1 MTTIGSLFS
10 GYGGLDMGVQLAL
23 GTMRTAWV
31 SDIEPGP
38 NKILAERFPDAP
50 NLGDITT
57 IDWDQVEPVDIITG
71 GSPCQDLSLAGAR
84 AGMKPGTRS
93 GLWESMTHAIE
104 QLQPRLVVW
113 ENVQGA
119 LSAKAFSESDRSDS
133 ERHRLCV
140 CGGIDRRGGE
150 HSHRRDE
157 GEVVRPENGPR
168 DDEASS
174 KRYDGTSSRVRRDPS
189 DHAPSYR
196 EMGGGM
202 DVLRSRGGLR
212 EASAGRDSV
221 FENQETSR
229 RVGHPSKRDQ
239 EGTATADE
247 WTVSVDGSG
256 AGKVPKNQTGGQGAQ
271 SQGSRG
277 HCGKCGGCL
286 NEPCA
291 DSNMGFFEGLVD
303 ERAAAQ
309 RPTKEKGQPLRALGR
324 VLGDLANLG
333 YDAEWTTVRAS
344 DVGAPHRRE
353 RVFVVAYPSG
363 ERLERYWPQ
372 RTQEEHAV
380 VGSDPVLLPQ
390 ATQRWGDYAPA
401 IKRWE
406 QVLGRPA
413 PAPTQPSR
421 SGKPQL
427 SPRFVE
433 FLMGLPQGW
442 VTDTDTTRAQQ
453 LRALGN
459 GVVPQQAAYALTEII
474 N

>member
-1 MTTIGSLFS
+1 
-10 GYGGLDMGVQLAL
+10 MGVQLAL

-113 ENVQGA
+113 ENVRGA
-119 LSAKAFSESDRSDS
+119 LSA
-133 ERHRLCV
+133 
-140 CGGIDRRGGE
+140 
-150 HSHRRDE
+150 
-157 GEVVRPENGPR
+157 
-168 DDEASS
+168 EAYS
-174 KRYDGTSSRVRRDPS
+174 
-189 DHAPSYR
+189 
-196 EMGGGM
+196 
-202 DVLRSRGGLR
+202 
-212 EASAGRDSV
+212 
-221 FENQETSR
+221 
-229 RVGHPSKRDQ
+229 
-239 EGTATADE
+239 
-247 WTVSVDGSG
+247 
-256 AGKVPKNQTGGQGAQ
+256 
-271 SQGSRG
+271 
-277 HCGKCGGCL
+277 
-286 NEPCA
+286 

-333 YDAEWTTVRAS
+333 YDARWTSVRAA
-344 DVGAPHRRE
+344 DVGAPHQRE

-380 VGSDPVLLPQ
+380 IGSGPALLPQ
-390 ATQRWGDYAPA
+390 ATGSGSNGAGQHGDGGLDLRTTVQLLPTPKAGDADFGPYSAA
-401 IKRWE
+401 IQRWE
-406 QVLGRPA
+406 QVLGRKA
-413 PAPTQPSR
+413 PLPTEPSR

-433 FLMGLPQGW
+433 FLMGLPAGW
-442 VTDTDTTRAQQ
+442 VTDVPISRTGQ

-459 GVVPQQAAYALTEII
+459 GVVPQQAAYALTEIM
-474 N
+474 NW

>member
-113 ENVQGA
+113 ENVRGA
-119 LSAKAFSESDRSDS
+119 LSA
-133 ERHRLCV
+133 
-140 CGGIDRRGGE
+140 
-150 HSHRRDE
+150 
-157 GEVVRPENGPR
+157 
-168 DDEASS
+168 EAYS
-174 KRYDGTSSRVRRDPS
+174 
-189 DHAPSYR
+189 
-196 EMGGGM
+196 
-202 DVLRSRGGLR
+202 
-212 EASAGRDSV
+212 
-221 FENQETSR
+221 
-229 RVGHPSKRDQ
+229 
-239 EGTATADE
+239 
-247 WTVSVDGSG
+247 
-256 AGKVPKNQTGGQGAQ
+256 
-271 SQGSRG
+271 
-277 HCGKCGGCL
+277 
-286 NEPCA
+286 

>member
-113 ENVQGA
+113 ENVRGA
-119 LSAKAFSESDRSDS
+119 LSA
-133 ERHRLCV
+133 
-140 CGGIDRRGGE
+140 
-150 HSHRRDE
+150 
-157 GEVVRPENGPR
+157 
-168 DDEASS
+168 EAYS
-174 KRYDGTSSRVRRDPS
+174 
-189 DHAPSYR
+189 
-196 EMGGGM
+196 
-202 DVLRSRGGLR
+202 
-212 EASAGRDSV
+212 
-221 FENQETSR
+221 
-229 RVGHPSKRDQ
+229 
-239 EGTATADE
+239 
-247 WTVSVDGSG
+247 
-256 AGKVPKNQTGGQGAQ
+256 
-271 SQGSRG
+271 
-277 HCGKCGGCL
+277 
-286 NEPCA
+286 

-333 YDAEWTTVRAS
+333 YDARWTSVRAA
-344 DVGAPHRRE
+344 DVGAPHQRE

-380 VGSDPVLLPQ
+380 IGSGQALLPTPTVGDKGGPAARGGQ
-390 ATQRWGDYAPA
+390 GFGATGNLADSSGNTDNSWGDYAPA
-401 IKRWE
+401 IRRWE
-406 QVLGRPA
+406 HILGREA
-413 PAPTQPSR
+413 PAPTTLSAR
-421 SGKPQL
+421 GKQHL
-427 SPRFVE
+427 SPAFVE
-433 FLMGLPQGW
+433 WMMGLPQGW
-442 VTDTDTTRAQQ
+442 VTDIDISRATQ

>member
-239 EGTATADE
+239 ECTATADE
-247 WTVSVDGSG
+247 WPVSVDGSG
-256 AGKVPKNQTGGQGAQ
+256 AGKVPRNQTGGQGAQ

-291 DSNMGFFEGLVD
+291 DSDVEPGTGPMGNEPDGPV
-303 ERAAAQ
+303 
-309 RPTKEKGQPLRALGR
+309 LRALGR

-344 DVGAPHRRE
+344 DVGAPHKRARL
-353 RVFVVAYPSG
+353 FVVAYPSG

-380 VGSDPVLLPQ
+380 IGSGPALLPQ
-390 ATQRWGDYAPA
+390 AAQATQSWGDYTPA
-401 IKRWE
+401 IEWWE
-406 QVLGRPA
+406 RVLGRPA

-421 SGKPQL
+421 TGKPQL

-433 FLMGLPQGW
+433 WMMGLPAGW
-442 VTDTDTTRAQQ
+442 VTDVPISRTGQ

-459 GVVPQQAAYALTEII
+459 GVVPQQAAYALTEIM
-474 N
+474 NW